1 MTYTTKNMKT
11 TNFKL
16 LQPEVVAALLAVFQ
30 QIDKIRA
37 SEPPKKSA

>member
-11 TNFKL
+11 TTFKL
-16 LQPEVVAALLAVFQ
+16 LEPEVVAALLAVFQ